1 MSSITYRTGVSG
13 LDEIVGEI
21 SPPYTILISGNPG
34 TGKTTLA
41 STICYTNAIQG
52 KKCLYLTFYEDKEKL
67 FRFMRKLGINLEEAE
82 AKGLLKY
89 LRLPVSLDVEGLVNT
104 IGKLIVEEGFR
115 VLVVDSITVILEAVK
130 EDPGKRGWILNYFY
144 QLPNLMNG
152 LVVLVAELPL
162 QKPMVEHGFL
172 EFTVDAALVL
182 KNKVENGYLSRVL
195 EIRKV
200 RGKALHIAEVPFII
214 SDGKGI
220 KVYVPITPEKIPEH
234 YAEEMVF
241 TCNLLN
247 EKIGHIHRDFLVNIF
262 HPPTAIHGRDTLLVV
277 LALAVKY
284 NLRVLVISY
293 VVAPIQLID
302 SLARRLEDLGGIP
315 RDVALKTINKYF
327 TIVGINPFAYN
338 VVELAMEELELI
350 DKYKPDLV
358 VFHGVHVSSSRY
370 DPLKYV
376 KELYNQVLY
385 LKSRGILVVRIGSC
399 VDEAY
404 CRSQMSIGDLN
415 LYVMQVTSNGRP
427 ELMVYSYRRFKEP
440 RVFTYE
446 ELVSSCL
453 KECVEFIKQ
462 RLLSSP
468 LSPGAE

>member
-13 LDEIVGEI
+13 LDELVGEI

-152 LVVLVAELPL
+152 LVVLIAELPL

-182 KNKVENGYLSRVL
+182 KNKVE
-195 EIRKV
+195 
-200 RGKALHIAEVPFII
+200 
-214 SDGKGI
+214 
-220 KVYVPITPEKIPEH
+220 
-234 YAEEMVF
+234 
-241 TCNLLN
+241 
-247 EKIGHIHRDFLVNIF
+247 
-262 HPPTAIHGRDTLLVV
+262 
-277 LALAVKY
+277 
-284 NLRVLVISY
+284 
-293 VVAPIQLID
+293 
-302 SLARRLEDLGGIP
+302 
-315 RDVALKTINKYF
+315 
-327 TIVGINPFAYN
+327 
-338 VVELAMEELELI
+338 
-350 DKYKPDLV
+350 
-358 VFHGVHVSSSRY
+358 
-370 DPLKYV
+370 
-376 KELYNQVLY
+376 
-385 LKSRGILVVRIGSC
+385 
-399 VDEAY
+399 
-404 CRSQMSIGDLN
+404 
-415 LYVMQVTSNGRP
+415 
-427 ELMVYSYRRFKEP
+427 
-440 RVFTYE
+440 
-446 ELVSSCL
+446 
-453 KECVEFIKQ
+453 
-462 RLLSSP
+462 
-468 LSPGAE
+468 